1 MHIVFGGAFNGK
13 RQYVKN
19 LMQNEKAS
27 WHEGMMPPLTRKD
40 SVTVIAG
47 VERWVKEELEQGLTE
62 QQLIEKVKK
71 TLSTSQSKQIW
82 VLTDLNRGIVPTERI
97 EREMRDVVGRIYQ
110 FLFTEAQQITRIWY
124 GIPQTIKGANQDENL
139 HENRG

>member
-19 LMQNEKAS
+19 LIQNEKAS
-27 WHEGMMPPLTRKD
+27 WYEGVLPQAIVDD
-40 SVTVIAG
+40 SIMVIAG
-47 VERWVKEELEQGLTE
+47 VEHWVKKELEQGLTE
-62 QQLIEKVKK
+62 QQIVEQIKE
-71 TLSTSQSKQIW
+71 TLHYNSSQQIW

-97 EREMRDVVGRIYQ
+97 EREMRDLVGRLYQ

-124 GIPQTIKGANQDENL
+124 SIPQTIKGADQ
-139 HENRG
+139 G

>member
-19 LMQNEKAS
+19 LIQNEEAS
-27 WHEGMMPPLTRKD
+27 WHEGMMPQLIA
-40 SVTVIAG
+40 SNSITVIAG
-47 VERWVKEELEQGLTE
+47 VEHWVKDELEKGLTE
-62 QQLIEKVKK
+62 QQLIEQVKK
-71 TLSTSQSKQIW
+71 TLSSSQAPQIW

-97 EREMRDVVGRIYQ
+97 EREMRDLVGRLYQ

-124 GIPQTIKGANQDENL
+124 GIPQTIKGADQDENL
-139 HENRG
+139 HENRR

>member
-19 LMQNEKAS
+19 LIQNEKAS
-27 WHEGMMPPLTRKD
+27 WYEGVLPQAIVDD
-40 SVTVIAG
+40 SIMVIAG
-47 VERWVKEELEQGLTE
+47 VEHWVKKELEQGLTE
-62 QQLIEKVKK
+62 QQIVEQIKE
-71 TLSTSQSKQIW
+71 TLHYNSSQQIW

-97 EREMRDVVGRIYQ
+97 EREMRDLVGRLYQ

-124 GIPQTIKGANQDENL
+124 GIPQTIKGADQ
-139 HENRG
+139 G

>member
-19 LMQNEKAS
+19 LIQNEKAS
-27 WHEGMMPPLTRKD
+27 WYEGVLPQAIVDD
-40 SVTVIAG
+40 SIMVIAG
-47 VERWVKEELEQGLTE
+47 VEHWVKKELEQGLTE
-62 QQLIEKVKK
+62 QQIVEQIKE
-71 TLSTSQSKQIW
+71 TLYYNSSQQIW

-97 EREMRDVVGRIYQ
+97 EREMRDLVGRLYQ

-124 GIPQTIKGANQDENL
+124 GIPQTIKGADQ
-139 HENRG
+139 G